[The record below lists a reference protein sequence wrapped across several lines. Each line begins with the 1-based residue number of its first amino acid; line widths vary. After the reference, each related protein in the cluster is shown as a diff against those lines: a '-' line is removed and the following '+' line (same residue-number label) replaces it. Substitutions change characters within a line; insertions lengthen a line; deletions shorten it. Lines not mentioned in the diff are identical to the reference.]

1 MKGLVWMVDFRRCAF
16 FLKASDEAE
25 EAMKL
30 KVLHDYAD
38 ANNLL
43 VTVTLRSEQEFLS
56 SKEAYDLIIT
66 TDTIMLP
73 IAGVEII
80 RVQ

>member
-1 MKGLVWMVDFRRCAF
+1 MSDFRRCAF

-43 VTVTLRSEQEFLS
+43 ITAVLRSEQEFLE
-56 SKEAYDLIIT
+56 SKEAFDLIVT

-73 IAGVEII
+73 IAGVEIV

>member
-1 MKGLVWMVDFRRCAF
+1 MNNFRRCAF
-16 FLKASDEAE
+16 FLKASDEVE
-25 EAMKL
+25 ESKKL

-43 VTVTLRSEQEFLS
+43 VTVTLRSEQEFLN
-56 SKEAYDLIIT
+56 SKEAFDLIVT

-73 IAGVEII
+73 IAGVEIV

>member
-1 MKGLVWMVDFRRCAF
+1 
-16 FLKASDEAE
+16 
-25 EAMKL
+25 MKL

-43 VTVTLRSEQEFLS
+43 VTVNLRSEQEFLE
-56 SKEAYDLIIT
+56 SKEAFDLIVT

-73 IAGVEII
+73 IAGVEIV

>member
-1 MKGLVWMVDFRRCAF
+1 MSDFRRCAF
-16 FLKASDEAE
+16 FLKASDEVE

-43 VTVTLRSEQEFLS
+43 VTVTLRSEQEFLE
-56 SKEAYDLIIT
+56 SKEAYDLIVT

>member
-1 MKGLVWMVDFRRCAF
+1 MNNFRRCAF
-16 FLKASDEAE
+16 FLKASDEVE
-25 EAMKL
+25 ESKKL

-43 VTVTLRSEQEFLS
+43 VTVTLRSEQEFLE
-56 SKEAYDLIIT
+56 SKEAFDLIVT
-66 TDTIMLP
+66 TDIIMLP
-73 IAGVEII
+73 IAGVEIV

>member
-1 MKGLVWMVDFRRCAF
+1 MSDFRRCAF

-30 KVLHDYAD
+30 KVLHDFAD

-43 VTVTLRSEQEFLS
+43 VTVTLRSEQEFLE
-56 SKEAYDLIIT
+56 SKEAFDLIVT
-66 TDTIMLP
+66 MDTIMLP
-73 IAGVEII
+73 IAGVEIV

>member
-1 MKGLVWMVDFRRCAF
+1 MSDFRRCAF
-16 FLKASDEAE
+16 FLKTSDSVE
-25 EAMKL
+25 ESQRL
-30 KVLHDYAD
+30 KILHDYAD

-43 VTVTLRSEQEFLS
+43 VTVTLRSEQEFLN
-56 SKEAYDLIIT
+56 SKEAFDLIVT

-73 IAGVEII
+73 IAGVEIV

>member
-1 MKGLVWMVDFRRCAF
+1 MSDFRRCAF
-16 FLKASDEAE
+16 FLKVTDEVTE
-25 EAMKL
+25 SVKM

-38 ANNLL
+38 ENNLL
-43 VTVTLRSEQEFLS
+43 ITVTLRGEQEFLLNR
-56 SKEAYDLIIT
+56 EDFDLIIT

-73 IAGVEII
+73 IADIEIV

>member
-1 MKGLVWMVDFRRCAF
+1 MTDFRRCAF
-16 FLKASDEAE
+16 FLKSSDSVE
-25 EAMKL
+25 ESQKL
-30 KVLHDYAD
+30 KVLHDFAD

-43 VTVTLRSEQEFLS
+43 VTVTLRSEQEFLE
-56 SKEAYDLIIT
+56 SKEAYDLIVT

-73 IAGVEII
+73 IAGVEIV

>member
-1 MKGLVWMVDFRRCAF
+1 MSDFRRCAF

-30 KVLHDYAD
+30 KVLHDFAD

-43 VTVTLRSEQEFLS
+43 VTVTLRSEQEFLE
-56 SKEAYDLIIT
+56 SKEAYDLIVT

>member
-1 MKGLVWMVDFRRCAF
+1 MSDFRRCAF
-16 FLKASDEAE
+16 FLKASDEVE
-25 EAMKL
+25 ESKKL

-43 VTVTLRSEQEFLS
+43 VTVTLRSEQEFLN
-56 SKEAYDLIIT
+56 SKEAFDLIVT

-73 IAGVEII
+73 IAGVEIV

>member
-1 MKGLVWMVDFRRCAF
+1 MTDFRRCAF

-43 VTVTLRSEQEFLS
+43 VTVTLRSEQEFLE
-56 SKEAYDLIIT
+56 SKEAFDLIVT
-66 TDTIMLP
+66 TDIIMLP
-73 IAGVEII
+73 IAGVEIV

>member
-1 MKGLVWMVDFRRCAF
+1 MSDFRRCAF

-43 VTVTLRSEQEFLS
+43 VTVTLRSEQEFLE
-56 SKEAYDLIIT
+56 SKEAYDLIVT

>member
-1 MKGLVWMVDFRRCAF
+1 MTDFRRCAF

-43 VTVTLRSEQEFLS
+43 VTVTLRSEQEFLD
-56 SKEAYDLIIT
+56 SKEAYDLIVT

-73 IAGVEII
+73 IAGVEIV

>member
-1 MKGLVWMVDFRRCAF
+1 MTDFRRCAF

-43 VTVTLRSEQEFLS
+43 VTVTLRSEQEFLE
-56 SKEAYDLIIT
+56 SKEAFDLIVT

-73 IAGVEII
+73 IAGVEIV

>member
-1 MKGLVWMVDFRRCAF
+1 MKGLVKVNNFRRCAF
-16 FLKASDEAE
+16 FLKASDEVE
-25 EAMKL
+25 ESKKL

-43 VTVTLRSEQEFLS
+43 VTVTLRSEQEFLE
-56 SKEAYDLIIT
+56 SKEAFDLIVT

-73 IAGVEII
+73 IAGVEIV
-80 RVQ
+80 RV

>member
-1 MKGLVWMVDFRRCAF
+1 MKGLVKVNNFRRCAF
-16 FLKASDEAE
+16 FLKASDEVE
-25 EAMKL
+25 ESKKL

-43 VTVTLRSEQEFLS
+43 VTVTLHSEEDFLN
-56 SKEAYDLIIT
+56 SKEAYDVIVS
-66 TDTIMLP
+66 TDSILLP
-73 IAGVEII
+73 IAGIEIV

>member
-1 MKGLVWMVDFRRCAF
+1 MNNFRRCAF
-16 FLKASDEAE
+16 FLKASDEVTE
-25 EAMKL
+25 SVKM

-43 VTVTLRSEQEFLS
+43 VTVTLRSEQEFLN
-56 SKEAYDLIIT
+56 SKEAFDLIVT

-73 IAGVEII
+73 IAGVEIV

>member
-1 MKGLVWMVDFRRCAF
+1 MNNFRRCAF
-16 FLKASDEAE
+16 FLKASDEVE
-25 EAMKL
+25 ESKKL

-43 VTVTLRSEQEFLS
+43 VTVSLRSEQEFLN
-56 SKEAYDLIIT
+56 SKEAFDLIVT

-73 IAGVEII
+73 IAGVEIV

>member
-1 MKGLVWMVDFRRCAF
+1 MSDFRRCAF

-43 VTVTLRSEQEFLS
+43 VTVTLRSEQEFLE
-56 SKEAYDLIIT
+56 SKEAYDLIVT

-73 IAGVEII
+73 IAGVEIV

>member
-1 MKGLVWMVDFRRCAF
+1 MSDFRRCAF

-43 VTVTLRSEQEFLS
+43 VTVTLRSEQEFLE
-56 SKEAYDLIIT
+56 SKETYDLIVT

>member
-1 MKGLVWMVDFRRCAF
+1 MNNFRRCAF

-38 ANNLL
+38 LNNLL
-43 VTVTLRSEQEFLS
+43 VTVTLRSEQEFLN
-56 SKEAYDLIIT
+56 SKEAFDLIVT

-73 IAGVEII
+73 IAGVEIV

>member
-1 MKGLVWMVDFRRCAF
+1 MSDFRRCAF

-43 VTVTLRSEQEFLS
+43 VTVTLRSEQEFLE
-56 SKEAYDLIIT
+56 SKEAFDLIVT

-73 IAGVEII
+73 IAGVEIV

>member
-1 MKGLVWMVDFRRCAF
+1 MSNFRRCAF

-43 VTVTLRSEQEFLS
+43 ITAVLRSEQDFLE
-56 SKEAYDLIIT
+56 SKESYDVIVT
-66 TDTIMLP
+66 CNDTIMLP
-73 IAGVEII
+73 ITGVEII

>member
-1 MKGLVWMVDFRRCAF
+1 MSDFRRCAF

-30 KVLHDYAD
+30 KVLHDFAD

-43 VTVTLRSEQEFLS
+43 VTVTLRSEQEFLE
-56 SKEAYDLIIT
+56 SKEAFDLIVT

-73 IAGVEII
+73 IAGVEIV

>member
-1 MKGLVWMVDFRRCAF
+1 MTDFRRCAF
-16 FLKASDEAE
+16 FLKAADDVE
-25 EAMKL
+25 ESMKL

-38 ANNLL
+38 ANNML
-43 VTVTLRSEQEFLS
+43 VTVTLRSEQEFLN
-56 SKEAYDLIIT
+56 SKEAYDLIVT

-73 IAGVEII
+73 IAGVEIV

>member
-1 MKGLVWMVDFRRCAF
+1 MTDFRRCAF
-16 FLKASDEAE
+16 FLKASDSVE
-25 EAMKL
+25 ESQKL
-30 KVLHDYAD
+30 KVLHDFAD

-43 VTVTLRSEQEFLS
+43 VTVTLRSEQDFLE
-56 SKEAYDLIIT
+56 SKESYDVIVT

>member
-1 MKGLVWMVDFRRCAF
+1 MSDFRRCAF

-43 VTVTLRSEQEFLS
+43 VTVTLRSEQEFLD
-56 SKEAYDLIIT
+56 SKEAYDLIVT

-73 IAGVEII
+73 VAGVEIV

>member
-1 MKGLVWMVDFRRCAF
+1 MVDFRRCAF

>member
-1 MKGLVWMVDFRRCAF
+1 MSDFRRCAF

-43 VTVTLRSEQEFLS
+43 VTVTLRSEQEFLD
-56 SKEAYDLIIT
+56 SKEAYDLIVT

-73 IAGVEII
+73 IAGVEIV

>member
-1 MKGLVWMVDFRRCAF
+1 MADFRRCAF

-43 VTVTLRSEQEFLS
+43 ITAVLRSEQDFLE
-56 SKEAYDLIIT
+56 SKEAYDLIAT

-73 IAGVEII
+73 IAGVQIV

>member
-1 MKGLVWMVDFRRCAF
+1 MSDFRRCAF
-16 FLKASDEAE
+16 FLKASDETE
-25 EAMKL
+25 ESMKL

-38 ANNLL
+38 ANNML
-43 VTVTLRSEQEFLS
+43 VTVTLRSEQEFLN
-56 SKEAYDLIIT
+56 SKEAFDLIVT

-73 IAGVEII
+73 IAGVEIV

>member
-1 MKGLVWMVDFRRCAF
+1 MM
-16 FLKASDEAE
+16 
-25 EAMKL
+25 L

-43 VTVTLRSEQEFLS
+43 VTVTLRSEQEFLD
-56 SKEAYDLIIT
+56 SKEAYDLIVT

-73 IAGVEII
+73 IAGVEIV
-80 RVQ
+80 RVQQCQNYRGVL

>member
-1 MKGLVWMVDFRRCAF
+1 MSDFRRCAF

-38 ANNLL
+38 ANNML
-43 VTVTLRSEQEFLS
+43 VTVTLRSEQEFLD
-56 SKEAYDLIIT
+56 SKEAYDLIVT

-73 IAGVEII
+73 IAGVEIV

>member
-1 MKGLVWMVDFRRCAF
+1 MSDFRRCAF

-43 VTVTLRSEQEFLS
+43 VTVTLRSEQEFLE
-56 SKEAYDLIIT
+56 SKEAFDLIVT

-73 IAGVEII
+73 IAGVGIV

>member
-1 MKGLVWMVDFRRCAF
+1 MSDFRRCAF

-43 VTVTLRSEQEFLS
+43 VTVTLRSEQEFLE
-56 SKEAYDLIIT
+56 SKEAFDLIVT
-66 TDTIMLP
+66 TDIIMLP
-73 IAGVEII
+73 IAGVEIV

>member
-1 MKGLVWMVDFRRCAF
+1 MNNFRRCAF
-16 FLKASDEAE
+16 FLKASDEVE
-25 EAMKL
+25 ESKKL

-43 VTVTLRSEQEFLS
+43 VTVTLRSEQEFLE
-56 SKEAYDLIIT
+56 SKEAFDLIVT

-73 IAGVEII
+73 IAGVEIV
-80 RVQ
+80 RV